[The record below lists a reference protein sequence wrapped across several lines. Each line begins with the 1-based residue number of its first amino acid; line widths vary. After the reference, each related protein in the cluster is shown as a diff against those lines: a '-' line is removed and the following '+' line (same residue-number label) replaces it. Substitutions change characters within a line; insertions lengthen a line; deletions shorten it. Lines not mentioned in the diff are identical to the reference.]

1 MVVPGI
7 ITAGVGLFAQ
17 DGDGPFSF
25 TMVCKSSVE
34 IYGQGIYRHDSSAGC
49 SLPGGLLMLTRNH
62 CLLFVDANISTRVV
76 LFFFNLYQN
85 RPAVIFSPGRL
96 VSKVAQILLE
106 ILPVYVIAVNRK
118 MGSK

>member
-1 MVVPGI
+1 
-7 ITAGVGLFAQ
+7 
-17 DGDGPFSF
+17 
-25 TMVCKSSVE
+25 
-34 IYGQGIYRHDSSAGC
+34 
-49 SLPGGLLMLTRNH
+49 
-62 CLLFVDANISTRVV
+62 VV